1 MPTADDFKTVDKAA
15 INTILTQEA
24 NRIGSDVHKHIL
36 HTSPWIDLIKKSAF
50 PEGMG
55 YQLNT
60 LIYDRSLPT
69 KTETGS
75 DYGVDWGD
83 VATMNTG
90 ANVMGPGYGNL
101 DQPLTDAADKVQG
114 ANGPTGDQ
122 LGSAGDSRSFV
133 NFSKKLRSYKIKRA
147 VIESPRINVDDLRYA
162 AHRSDQ
168 LRAVIDNLAD
178 ASRHTWAERYRDEF
192 DRLSENVVIA
202 GNTTSVAST
211 FNSTATNSGK
221 ALTELLGTGSG
232 NLLAGN
238 SGSDGVTVAAGISN
252 ALLDKI
258 YFQMI
263 RKGAS
268 QGAYGRENGRPVF
281 GLVCS
286 SEASYDIMTQDGFR
300 DDVRYNNALVGELVK
315 PLGVERS
322 FRGFY
327 HLVDDLAPRFAEPG
341 TSGVAGSANGSLV
354 EVKPYKV
361 VAGVT
366 QIDDNYDSAAYEVA
380 YVIHPE
386 VFESQIPQPFGGS
399 NGLTFDPVSYSGEF
413 KWTNILSEAAN
424 PDGTIG
430 FFRGILACASK
441 PIKTEFG
448 YAILFKRNTGP
459 AIV

>member
-114 ANGPTGDQ
+114 ANGPTGDN
-122 LGSAGDSRSFV
+122 LASAADARSFV

-327 HLVDDLAPRFAEPG
+327 HLVDDLAPRYTDG
-341 TSGVAGSANGSLV
+341 SSGAITKVDPYTVANGITTVNSS
-354 EVKPYKV
+354 
-361 VAGVT
+361 
-366 QIDDNYDSAAYEVA
+366 YDSAEYEVA
-380 YVIHPE
+380 FVIHPE
-386 VFESQIPQPFGGS
+386 VYECQIPQPFTGTA
-399 NGLTFDPVSYSGEF
+399 GLTFDPVNYSGDF
-413 KWTNILSEAAN
+413 KWTNIQSEHAN

-448 YAILFKRNTGP
+448 YAILFKRP
-459 AIV
+459 AVGVIAATV